1 MERWFD
7 TARFGVF
14 VHWGIASVH
23 GWELSWPLVGGIAG
37 LGNFQNVG
45 VEEYFAAA
53 REMNPVN
60 FNPKEWARL
69 ARRAGMQYAVVTSK
83 HHDGFAMY
91 HTRASDWS
99 IERTAFKRDTLRETL
114 DAFRAEGLRAGIYY
128 SLIDWHHPDYPRFT
142 ESDKPYR
149 WGEWRRSTPEQWERF
164 IKFMFAQIR
173 ELLTNYGKIDVLWF
187 DGGWERTPEE
197 WKAKELVAMVRALQ
211 PEIII
216 NDRLPGFGDYQTPEQ
231 AVPPRAPERTWE
243 TCMTMNES
251 WGWNPAD
258 ARCKSAG
265 ALVRTLAEV
274 AGKGGNLLLNISP
287 RGDGSLPPEQIERL
301 EAIAA
306 WMERGA
312 AESIVGTR
320 AGLEPWQFYGP
331 STRRGD
337 RVYAHLMMRP
347 YESVAVR
354 GVHVKRVKSVSVLTA
369 GGKEVKF
376 RRRIGATE
384 YLSPDPVGEIEV
396 FVPEGMIDPFATV
409 LAIDFGEAE

>member
-37 LGNFQNVG
+37 LGNLQQVG
-45 VEEYFAAA
+45 VDEYFAAA

-60 FNPKEWARL
+60 FHPTQWARL

-91 HTRASDWS
+91 HTRQSDWS
-99 IERTAFKRDTLRETL
+99 IEHTAFKRDTLRESL
-114 DAFRAEGLRAGIYY
+114 DAFRSEGLRAGIYY
-128 SLIDWHHPDYPRFT
+128 SLIDWRHPDYPRFA
-142 ESDKPYR
+142 EADKPYR
-149 WGEWRRSTPEQWERF
+149 WGQWRRSTPEQWERF

-187 DGGWERTPEE
+187 DGGWERTPQE
-197 WKAKELVAMVRALQ
+197 WKAKELVAMIRALQ

-231 AVPPRAPERTWE
+231 AVPPLAPERTWE

-251 WGWNPAD
+251 WGWNPSD
-258 ARCKSAG
+258 TRYKSAG
-265 ALVRTLAEV
+265 ALARTLAEV
-274 AGKGGNLLLNISP
+274 AGKGGNLLLNVSP
-287 RGDGSLPPEQIERL
+287 RGDGSLPAEQIDRL
-301 EAIAA
+301 EGIAA

-337 RVYAHLMMRP
+337 RVYLQLLMRP

-376 RRRIGATE
+376 RRRIGAAE

-396 FVPEGMIDPFATV
+396 FVPDAMIDPFATV
-409 LAIDFGEAE
+409 LAIDFASVA

>member
-1 MERWFD
+1 MEGWFD

-37 LGNFQNVG
+37 LGNFQKVG

-53 REMNPVN
+53 RELNPVN

-91 HTRASDWS
+91 HTRENDWS
-99 IERTAFKRDTLRETL
+99 IKSTEFKRDTLRETL

-142 ESDKPYR
+142 EADKPYR
-149 WGEWRRSTPEQWERF
+149 WGQWRRSTPEQWERF

-187 DGGWERTPEE
+187 DGGWERTPQE
-197 WKAKELVAMVRALQ
+197 WKAKELVGMIHSLQ
-211 PEIII
+211 AEIII

-243 TCMTMNES
+243 SCMTMNES
-251 WGWNPAD
+251 WGWNPSD
-258 ARCKSAG
+258 MRYKSAG
-265 ALVRTLAEV
+265 ALARTLAEV

-287 RGDGSLPPEQIERL
+287 RGDGALPPEQIERL
-301 EAIAA
+301 EGIAS

-347 YESVAVR
+347 YEGVAVR
-354 GVHVKRVKSVSVLTA
+354 GIRVKRVKSVSVLTA
-369 GGKEVKF
+369 RGKEIKF
-376 RRRIGATE
+376 RRRIGAAE
-384 YLSPDPVGEIEV
+384 YLNPDPVGEIEV
-396 FVPEGMIDPFATV
+396 LVPDEMIDPFATV
-409 LAIDFGEAE
+409 LAIDFEKVE